1 MIEAEDLAF
10 RAGLSDPRQLL
21 LIDLALPRDIS
32 PACRNEQGVI
42 LHDIDDVQRQVERNT
57 GVREA
62 ESREGGMI
70 IDAELERFE
79 QWLASLEVLPTVAA
93 LRQFA
98 DDVVDRVLAENS
110 NRWQDLGAADRDRV
124 EAMARAV
131 AGRML
136 HAPTMRL
143 REIAGSGRAYESV
156 NALRELFALDVDTA
170 PEAGTD
176 ATVTPIHR
184 RSDG

>member
-1 MIEAEDLAF
+1 
-10 RAGLSDPRQLL
+10 
-21 LIDLALPRDIS
+21 
-32 PACRNEQGVI
+32 VI